1 MTTRQAATIRPGSVP
16 VSHGNPAPDGAL
28 AGATPSRTA
37 PGQDRYKDMLAGL
50 LR

>member
-1 MTTRQAATIRPGSVP
+1 VF
-16 VSHGNPAPDGAL
+16 SHPSSAPASAVL
-28 AGATPSRTA
+28 ANSTPARTA